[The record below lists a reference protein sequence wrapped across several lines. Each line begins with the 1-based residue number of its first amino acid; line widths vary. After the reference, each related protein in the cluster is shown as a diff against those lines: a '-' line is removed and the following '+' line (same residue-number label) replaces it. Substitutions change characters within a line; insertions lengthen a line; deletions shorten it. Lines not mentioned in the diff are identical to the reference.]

1 MASRGEISRRGQ
13 SATQTG
19 NLLLGALPADDYER
33 IAPLLSPTTMR
44 AKDSVQEIGEPVT
57 AVYFPNVGVASVTM
71 TMPDGTLVESAT
83 VGSEGLVGIEAFFSP
98 HPVSFAQTV
107 VQVGDATFERMPV
120 DQFREALA
128 ASAAL
133 RDLLG
138 RYAQV
143 LLASAMQSAG
153 CNALHDLPSRCARW
167 LLSTHDRVHGETFYL
182 SHEFLATMLGVH
194 RPTVTV
200 AAGLLQTA
208 GIITYRHGKVTVLDR
223 ERLEDASCDCYRAVR
238 AHFDRVGLVYPVP
251 S

>member
-120 DQFREALA
+120 DQFREAVA
-128 ASAAL
+128 ASAAF

-194 RPTVTV
+194 RPTVTLV
-200 AAGLLQTA
+200 LRSLHKAGLVNEA
-208 GIITYRHGKVTVLDR
+208 RGRVVISDR
-223 ERLEDASCDCYRAVR
+223 DGLEQACCECYGEMRNEQRRLLGY
-238 AHFDRVGLVYPVP
+238 
-251 S
+251 